1 MLSLL
6 KNIHNKSEQMSGKKI
21 LIMFVVIFVV
31 CLPLGMAIG
40 NLIKPKLNED
50 EIQVIQG
57 GTKLNVKLVS
67 YEGKIEYL
75 NPGFYPDDNVS
86 FSLVDGSGKQ
96 IILLR
101 SKDQKLNIAE
111 GLFVKVNGAVTKTK
125 DGKDNV
131 LNVSEVI
138 IKNASN

>member
-1 MLSLL
+1 
-6 KNIHNKSEQMSGKKI
+6 MSGKKI
-21 LIMFVVIFVV
+21 LIMFVAIFVV

-40 NLIKPKLNED
+40 NIIKPKLNED
-50 EIQVIQG
+50 EILITPKSVQPKVN
-57 GTKLNVKLVS
+57 TVY

-75 NPGFYPDDNVS
+75 NPGFYPDDNIS
-86 FSLVDGSGKQ
+86 FSLVNSDGKQ
-96 IILLR
+96 VILLR

-111 GLFVKVNGAVTKTK
+111 GLFVKVVGTVTKTK
-125 DGKDNV
+125 DGKSDV